1 MLEKRRL
8 ILSGKLV
15 EPPYKIRQESGRVYV
30 NDIQVYPLKPAE
42 TVAEVGPPGP
52 KLEEP
57 PDLEFELDEKTERIM
72 KEGLSLVEP
81 LDSFEEKSIKLV
93 GFLKEKGVQAHRDE
107 TYGDVMIN
115 TGKGWGVVALF
126 NEEARV
132 KQIRESGERIK
143 PSERRYP
150 YDDAVQFS
158 ADLRAALDRGD
169 VVAIEQGSLTVIP
182 EEEAEEFLRS
192 IDKA

>member
-1 MLEKRRL
+1 MLEKGRL

-15 EPPYKIRQESGRVYV
+15 KPPYKIRQESGRVYV
-30 NDIQVYPLKPAE
+30 NDIQVYPMKSAE
-42 TVAEVGPPGP
+42 TAAEVGPPGP

-57 PDLEFELDEKTERIM
+57 PDLEFELDEKTEKIM
-72 KEGLSLVEP
+72 KEGLSMVES
-81 LDSFEEKSIKLV
+81 LDSFEEKSIKLLR
-93 GFLKEKGVQAHRDE
+93 FLKEKGVQAHRDE

-115 TGKGWGVVALF
+115 TGNGWGVVALF

-132 KQIRESGERIK
+132 KHIRESGEHIK

-169 VVAIEQGSLTVIP
+169 VVFIDSGMLTVTP
-182 EEEAEEFLRS
+182 QEDAEEFLRS
-192 IDKA
+192 IDEA